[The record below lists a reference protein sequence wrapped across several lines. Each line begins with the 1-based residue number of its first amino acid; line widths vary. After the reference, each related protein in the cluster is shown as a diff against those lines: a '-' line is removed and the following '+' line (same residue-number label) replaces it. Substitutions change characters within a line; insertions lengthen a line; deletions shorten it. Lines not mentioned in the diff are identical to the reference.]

1 MRNKLL
7 ILFMTIVMLFTAMS
21 PIAKAEEF
29 EEPKPRFEL
38 DCLPQQVDNELTL
51 LLCQLDTVIDF
62 GNVDYSKEQF
72 TNPVDTVEVNLKLSK
87 GSSLQ
92 GDFKLID
99 GTNTKYIR
107 DYASNKF
114 GDYEVYVSENDNREI
129 NFTVK
134 NFGKASTYS
143 DAFSPIDRK
152 LLNHDNDA
160 VTFGIVY
167 RNEELK
173 EPVEYSYT
181 IKVNG
186 EEVDSGEDVKAQTYT
201 LEDLKGY
208 INADLNSEEKT
219 TKEEIAEE
227 LYGVIK
233 YLNLGTLD
241 GYMSEVPNED
251 ELEEPEVVTTD
262 DKKEDEELEEEPAE
276 IEEPEETE
284 KDTEKT
290 EESKEEASDKT
301 TNAEDSS
308 SSSLNS
314 KGKLIAFIAIVGL
327 LVVVAIFLIRKS
339 KKENKQEDK

>member
-1 MRNKLL
+1 MKNKLL
-7 ILFMTIVMLFTAMS
+7 ILFMALAMLFTAMS

-29 EEPKPRFEL
+29 IEPKPRFVLE
-38 DCLPQQVDNELTL
+38 CLPQQVDNDLTL
-51 LLCQLDTVIDF
+51 LLCQLDTIIDF

-99 GTNTKYIR
+99 GTNVKYIK

-114 GDYEVYVSENDNREI
+114 GDYEVHVSKNDNREI
-129 NFTVK
+129 SFTVK

-143 DAFSPIDRK
+143 DSFSPIDRK

-160 VTFGIVY
+160 VTFGVVY

-186 EEVDSGEDVKAQTYT
+186 EEVDSGEDKDTQIYT

-208 INADLNSEEKT
+208 FNAGLNPEEKT
-219 TKEEIAEE
+219 TKEEITEE
-227 LYGVIK
+227 LYRVIK
-233 YLNLGTLD
+233 SLNLGTLE
-241 GYMSEVPNED
+241 GYMTEVPNED
-251 ELEEPEVVTTD
+251 ELEEPEVITTE
-262 DKKEDEELEEEPAE
+262 DKKEDENVDE
-276 IEEPEETE
+276 EEPEETE
-284 KDTEKT
+284 EDTENT
-290 EESKEEASDKT
+290 EENKEEASDKKDDKT
-301 TNAEDSS
+301 TNTEDSS

-339 KKENKQEDK
+339 KKDNKQEDK